1 MARIWNTWRR
11 RNRIW
16 RSYRVALLLLRT
28 LYVINRERNRV
39 INARA
44 RGEFDVRPDVE
55 ALLRILR
62 EFRRTA
68 EDLGG
73 LLIKLGQF
81 LGARADLLP
90 QEALDE
96 LSALHDDVPQE
107 PYADIE
113 RVLERE
119 WHAPVSE
126 ICAVIDPQ
134 TAGSASLGQVHRAQL
149 HDGRWVAIKVQRPG
163 IAAIVRTDL
172 RTLRFVLRL
181 VGWLVPAANRI
192 TDLRALYRE
201 FSRTVSAELDYRQE
215 ARNAERFAE
224 IVADNPR
231 ILVPG
236 VIAAYS
242 TRHVLVLDWMDGI
255 KIADIDVLDAAGVD
269 RESLARRLVGT
280 YLHQILE
287 IGFYHAD
294 PHPGNLLVQPD
305 SAGDRL
311 IFVDFGLMGTVT
323 PRMRTGLRD
332 CFIGVMMNDAPR
344 VIRGLDALGFL
355 SETANREALEP
366 IVEMLMSHLMR
377 MNTSTTDAY
386 TALSS
391 RQAGV
396 HPREMLGDV
405 TTTLYD
411 QPFRLPAQFA
421 FFGRMAGM
429 LLGVT
434 SALAPGFDFIA
445 AATPYAEEFLGGNE
459 QGVLGNILQFFGVE
473 STAALGQ
480 AVLREGIATAQS
492 FLALPRR
499 VDRVLERAERG
510 QLHLIVEN
518 SDGASRNGKGAG
530 NVLSRPV
537 PMWVP
542 LSLVGALGLV
552 TLARRG
558 RRNAVR

>member
-1 MARIWNTWRR
+1 MAKLWNTWRR

-44 RGEFDVRPDVE
+44 RGEYDVRPNVE

-68 EDLGG
+68 LDLGG
-73 LLIKLGQF
+73 LMIKLGQF

-96 LSALHDDVPQE
+96 LSMLHDDVPQE
-107 PYADIE
+107 PFADIE
-113 RVLERE
+113 RVLEHE

-126 ICAVIDPQ
+126 ICAMIDPQ
-134 TAGSASLGQVHRAQL
+134 AAGSASLGQVHRAQL

-172 RTLRFVLRL
+172 RTLKFVLRL

-215 ARNAERFAE
+215 ARNAEHFAE
-224 IVADNPR
+224 IIADNPR
-231 ILVPG
+231 IHVPG
-236 VIAAYS
+236 IISAYS

-255 KIADIDVLDAAGVD
+255 KIADIDALDAAGVD
-269 RESLARRLVGT
+269 RDSLARRLVGT

-294 PHPGNLLVQPD
+294 PHPGNLLVQPGI
-305 SAGDRL
+305 SGDRL
-311 IFVDFGLMGTVT
+311 VFVDFGLMGTVT
-323 PRMRTGLRD
+323 PRMRSGLRD
-332 CFIGVMMNDAPR
+332 GFAGVMMNDAAR

-366 IVEMLMSHLMR
+366 IVEMLMSHLLR
-377 MNTSTTDAY
+377 MSTGADADRSP
-386 TALSS
+386 SS
-391 RQAGV
+391 RYRGIQ
-396 HPREMLGDV
+396 PREMLGDV

-434 SALAPGFDFIA
+434 SALSPGFDFIA
-445 AATPYAEEFLGGNE
+445 AAMPYAEEFLGDNE
-459 QGVLGNILQFFGVE
+459 QGVLGGILQLFGVE
-473 STAALGQ
+473 SPAALGQ
-480 AVLREGIATAQS
+480 VVLREGLATAQS
-492 FLALPRR
+492 LLAVPRR

-518 SDGASRNGKGAG
+518 TDGASRAG

-542 LSLVGALGLV
+542 LSLIGALGLL

-558 RRNAVR
+558 RRNRP